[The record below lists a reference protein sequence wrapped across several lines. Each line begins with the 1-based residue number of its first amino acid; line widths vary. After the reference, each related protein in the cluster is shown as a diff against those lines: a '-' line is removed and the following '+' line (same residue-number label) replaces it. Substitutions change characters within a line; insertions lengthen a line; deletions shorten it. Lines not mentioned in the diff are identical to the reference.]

1 MYGIVAT
8 WRIRV
13 SEWIGK
19 IRARSGEIGIQILY
33 NRVLTN
39 ESSNRHPII
48 NEVDRSQPKGR
59 SLVSVPRIDSRAT
72 IENWINR
79 VRLLKSHLI
88 LFEFFRNS
96 VSNLTPLDSIFRDPW
111 YSMRN
116 DSIVRCD
123 YLKPC
128 KIWTRERESFS
139 MGLFPPCRWEI
150 GRGSILFNPFDRILV
165 WHGTRVIVHS
175 EFCFF
180 FSVPSF
186 AWNTWIILT
195 EEDTCYRTCFF
206 YTCFDAF

>member
-72 IENWINR
+72 IGSRIESIVFDYWNLTWSYSNFSEILFRIWRLLTRSFVIHGILCATTRSFDAIILNR
-79 VRLLKSHLI
+79 VRSGQ
-88 LFEFFRNS
+88 
-96 VSNLTPLDSIFRDPW
+96 
-111 YSMRN
+111 
-116 DSIVRCD
+116 
-123 YLKPC
+123 
-128 KIWTRERESFS
+128 ERENRF
-139 MGLFPPCRWEI
+139 RWDC
-150 GRGSILFNPFDRILV
+150 SLLV
-165 WHGTRVIVHS
+165 D
-175 EFCFF
+175 EK
-180 FSVPSF
+180 
-186 AWNTWIILT
+186 
-195 EEDTCYRTCFF
+195 
-206 YTCFDAF
+206 

>member
-1 MYGIVAT
+1 MN
-8 WRIRV
+8 REN
-13 SEWIGK
+13 S
-19 IRARSGEIGIQILY
+19 ARSGEIGIQILY

-72 IENWINR
+72 IGSRIESIVFDYWNLTWSYSNF
-79 VRLLKSHLI
+79 SEI
-88 LFEFFRNS
+88 LF
-96 VSNLTPLDSIFRDPW
+96 LPLDSIFRDPW

-180 FSVPSF
+180 FFSVPSF

-195 EEDTCYRTCFF
+195 EEDTYYRTCFF

>member
-48 NEVDRSQPKGR
+48 NEVDRSQPKSR
-59 SLVSVPRIDSRAT
+59 SLVACAQNRFESNDRELNQSCSIIEISLDPIRIFP
-72 IENWINR
+72 
-79 VRLLKSHLI
+79 KFC
-88 LFEFFRNS
+88 FEF
-96 VSNLTPLDSIFRDPW
+96 DSIFRDPW

-180 FSVPSF
+180 FFLFPHLHE
-186 AWNTWIILT
+186 TH
-195 EEDTCYRTCFF
+195 E
-206 YTCFDAF
+206 